1 MLPTAKITQLPRPI
15 QIELNRRLQAGE
27 AIPQLVAWLNSLPPD
42 PAAPS
47 PGPGEKTRFR
57 DEDLSAW
64 AQTGHRDWLA
74 HQSVLAAV
82 RELAAEVR
90 ELVQAGEGALTEMLS
105 QFLTGQY
112 AMAVRAAVQQ
122 AACGVMDLK
131 VLKPLCSDLMALRRG
146 DQNAESLRL
155 QRERLDIERSEDA
168 ARALGHCLDDCKQ
181 WPEVEDAFRGAF
193 QLLREHI
200 DSKS

>member
-1 MLPTAKITQLPRPI
+1 MIQTAIITQLPRPI
-15 QIELNRRLQAGE
+15 QNDLNRRLQAGE
-27 AIPQLVAWLNSLPPD
+27 ASPTGGLVKL
-42 PAAPS
+42 AAARS
-47 PGPGEKTRFR
+47 RRAFPGPGEKTRFR

-112 AMAVRAAVQQ
+112 AMVSVRTII
-122 AACGVMDLK
+122 D
-131 VLKPLCSDLMALRRG
+131 
-146 DQNAESLRL
+146 
-155 QRERLDIERSEDA
+155 
-168 ARALGHCLDDCKQ
+168 
-181 WPEVEDAFRGAF
+181 GAN
-193 QLLREHI
+193 
-200 DSKS
+200 S

>member
-1 MLPTAKITQLPRPI
+1 MIQTAKITQLPPPI
-15 QIELNRRLQAGE
+15 QNELNRRLQAGE
-27 AIPQLVAWLNSLPPD
+27 PIPQLVAWLNSLPPD
-42 PAAPS
+42 PAMP
-47 PGPGEKTRFR
+47 PPNPGEKTRFR

-122 AACGVMDLK
+122 AACGVVDLK

-155 QRERLDIERSEDA
+155 QRQRLEFEKSHDR
-168 ARALGHCLDDCKQ
+168 ARALECCLDECKQ
-181 WPEVEDAFRGAF
+181 WPEVVELFRAAFGNLEEYKGA
-193 QLLREHI
+193 Q
-200 DSKS
+200 S

>member
-1 MLPTAKITQLPRPI
+1 MIQTAKITQLPRPI
-15 QIELNRRLQAGE
+15 QNDLNRRLQAGE

-42 PAAPS
+42 PLSPCPS
-47 PGPGEKTRFR
+47 LGEKTRFR

-74 HQSVLAAV
+74 HQSVLEAV

-112 AMAVRAAVQQ
+112 AMAMRAAVQQ
-122 AACGVMDLK
+122 AAGGALDLK
-131 VLKPLCSDLMALRRG
+131 TLQPLCRDLVALRRG
-146 DQNAESLRL
+146 DHNAESLRL
-155 QRERLDIERSEDA
+155 QREKRAEAKKDDQMKSLEFVLDE
-168 ARALGHCLDDCKQ
+168 CKQ
-181 WPEVEDAFRGAF
+181 WPEVMDLFRTAYQQF
-193 QLLREHI
+193 KEHKN
-200 DSKS
+200 SST

>member
-1 MLPTAKITQLPRPI
+1 
-15 QIELNRRLQAGE
+15 
-27 AIPQLVAWLNSLPPD
+27 
-42 PAAPS
+42 
-47 PGPGEKTRFR
+47 
-57 DEDLSAW
+57 
-64 AQTGHRDWLA
+64 
-74 HQSVLAAV
+74 
-82 RELAAEVR
+82 
-90 ELVQAGEGALTEMLS
+90 MLS

-122 AACGVMDLK
+122 AACGVVDLK